1 MLSVYE
7 PPSDP
12 AEIERWLLTRE
23 EEIAEVVVARLT
35 AIIDDASTAFT
46 NTLTAAGDMS
56 VFDSV
61 PIEWSRFVTQDLGDR
76 LGGMYLSGGV
86 SAWVQAPGTDALP
99 ESTAQ
104 AWTNVVNENAVSYAS
119 QATNRLTGPV
129 ADSIWNDLRLKVSKA
144 IETGMSTERLTQE
157 IALNRDF
164 AIYRAQMIARTEV
177 NGAYN
182 AGNYQSNQA
191 LGDMGP
197 VEKYWVA
204 TGDDRTRQS
213 HREADGQVRAFDQP
227 FIVGGSEMMYPHD
240 PSGPASEVVNCRCV
254 TAYLYP
260 GMTRPDG
267 TIVPASPEALAAE
280 EAGAPSPEQARTFR
294 AIVGEGTPT
303 GQPWIEDVP
312 EFTSTREAE
321 AWLERRWSVTYKG
334 ETRRINY
341 GNINL
346 EAAQVF
352 TQDTDY
358 LFRTFPDVADNI
370 IKIGS
375 SRDFGFDI
383 GSSIGVASRSER
395 FIYWNETR
403 FTSETWTETF
413 TRAKQK
419 NWFAS
424 GQKSQV
430 LHHEFGHHIAYEIE
444 ARGYGNRALRMP
456 NEKHLKNGLSPIL
469 KRVLGLKGSPGMSGV
484 ATKQAVGPALS
495 DYGTTN
501 WQEFIA
507 EAFSESMAGEING
520 IEVRPLAQAVRDWI
534 DEELARVV
542 P

>member
-144 IETGMSTERLTQE
+144 IETGVSTERLTQE

-197 VEKYWVA
+197 VEKYWMA

-267 TIVPASPEALAAE
+267 TIVPEVQIEA
-280 EAGAPSPEQARTFR
+280 
-294 AIVGEGTPT
+294 TPT
-303 GQPWIEDVP
+303 TTLD
-312 EFTSTREAE
+312 TRTTRQS
-321 AWLERRWSVTYKG
+321 LLTDLRG
-334 ETRRINY
+334 ETRVGSTDR
-341 GNINL
+341 L
-346 EAAQVF
+346 PAQDRLVARL
-352 TQDTDY
+352 TDEQKASV
-358 LFRTFPDVADNI
+358 RTFT
-370 IKIGS
+370 GS
-375 SRDFGFDI
+375 
-383 GSSIGVASRSER
+383 
-395 FIYWNETR
+395 
-403 FTSETWTETF
+403 
-413 TRAKQK
+413 
-419 NWFAS
+419 
-424 GQKSQV
+424 
-430 LHHEFGHHIAYEIE
+430 AYEDLNYAMRTGGELTAEQRQIVQ
-444 ARGYGNRALRMP
+444 
-456 NEKHLKNGLSPIL
+456 HLDE
-469 KRVLGLKGSPGMSGV
+469 V
-484 ATKQAVGPALS
+484 
-495 DYGTTN
+495 
-501 WQEFIA
+501 IA
-507 EAFSESMAGEING
+507 EAGVADEPYIVYRGMRMPAPDVQGYVFESTDRQIEMLADVIEQKYRPGSRVSFGGQHASASTDVAAPLDATLSRQSQGVLFEIETRRGAPIND
-520 IEVRPLAQAVRDWI
+520 ISRFDDEFEVILPRNVEYEVVAVER
-534 DEELARVV
+534 RVEIYDFENDRTDYRTV
-542 P
+542 VQLREIL